1 MLTEHAKHQTDQGN
15 YHIKRMR
22 GEICQ
27 IQSFGGV
34 GAQRETERERQRRRV
49 RETET
54 Y

>member
-27 IQSFGGV
+27 IQSFG
-34 GAQRETERERQRRRV
+34 ERQKERDRDG
-49 RETET
+49 E
-54 Y
+54 